1 MLVAVGA
8 FQLEAVRLPAERAR
22 HRRRFRHD
30 LSSVARREPA
40 RLGRQPRRVQGR
52 TLRRIAG
59 RRGAS
64 PQDRSNAG
72 EIADAFRPIRI
83 SYQRFTFGRH
93 NDRTPGGRTALA
105 DAPRERRVRMT
116 SKTVRIMIVDDDQD
130 LAESLA
136 DLLQVFGYEVDI
148 ATNGKDALQRAQA
161 ADFDITFMDVR
172 MPVMNGVDSC
182 LAIKRIKP
190 QARIVM
196 MTGYK
201 EPILAKA
208 TAAGAEGPL
217 QKPFS
222 PETMLQVVETVR

>member
-1 MLVAVGA
+1 M
-8 FQLEAVRLPAERAR
+8 
-22 HRRRFRHD
+22 
-30 LSSVARREPA
+30 
-40 RLGRQPRRVQGR
+40 
-52 TLRRIAG
+52 
-59 RRGAS
+59 
-64 PQDRSNAG
+64 N
-72 EIADAFRPIRI
+72 
-83 SYQRFTFGRH
+83 
-93 NDRTPGGRTALA
+93 
-105 DAPRERRVRMT
+105 
-116 SKTVRIMIVDDDQD
+116 SKTVRIMIVDDDED

-136 DLLQVFGYEVDI
+136 DLLKVFGYEVDI
-148 ATNGKDALQRAQA
+148 ATNGRDAFRRAQA

-196 MTGYK
+196 MTGFK

-222 PETMLQVVETVR
+222 PEDMLQVVETVR